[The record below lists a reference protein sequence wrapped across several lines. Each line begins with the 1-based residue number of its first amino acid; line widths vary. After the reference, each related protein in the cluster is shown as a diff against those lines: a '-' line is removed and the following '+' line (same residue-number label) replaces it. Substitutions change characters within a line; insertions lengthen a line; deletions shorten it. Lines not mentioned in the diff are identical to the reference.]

1 MKIGGTISGAVF
13 SGDDRRF
20 RYALWRRW
28 NNSPKNLD
36 ALLFIGL
43 NPSTANV
50 TKDDPTIRRLVNFAK
65 SWGFGGLFVG
75 NLFSIVSADPAVL
88 FLEPSSLKYQ
98 ILASVELPGGPNDDA
113 LRRMRDLC
121 SLVVVGWG
129 EHGKFAGTRTAEVMA
144 LIGEPVHCFK
154 VNHSG
159 EPTHPLYLPGN
170 SKPIRYYRKG
180 ASHG

>member
-13 SGDDRRF
+13 SDEDRRF
-20 RYALWRRW
+20 RLALWRRW

-50 TKDDPTIRRLVNFAK
+50 TKDDPTVVRLANFAK

-88 FLEPSSLKYQ
+88 FLEPS
-98 ILASVELPGGPNDDA
+98 VELPGGPNDDA

-129 EHGKFAGTRTAEVMA
+129 DHGKFAGTRPAEVLA

-154 VNHSG
+154 VNRSG
-159 EPTHPLYLPGN
+159 EPSHPLYLPGN
-170 SKPIRYYRKG
+170 SKPVRYYRKG